1 MDKILSV
8 ECELTAYR
16 KGLLTVR
23 INFESGTLIWQESRQ
38 WCNDFVRTLSDE
50 QVDEIRRLVQAA
62 VSPSGKTARIDPAI
76 QPEKILLTLD
86 RGESK
91 ESYTSD
97 QLDQAGWQ
105 QLRRAIEKISR
116 IPFRL

>member
-23 INFESGTLIWQESRQ
+23 INFEPGMLIWQESQQ
-38 WCNDFVRTLSDE
+38 WCNNFVRTLSDE
-50 QVDEIRRLVQAA
+50 QVVEIRHLVQAA
-62 VSPSGKTARIDPAI
+62 VSPVNKAACIDPAT
-76 QPEKILLTLD
+76 QTEKILLTLN
-86 RGESK
+86 REKSK

-97 QLDQAGWQ
+97 QLDQVGWQ